1 MNSFDIKQKLYT
13 ALCYSESSEYE
24 SGSKRMLGLYAK
36 SALGTKEYKETKT
49 TNNVMALG

>member
-24 SGSKRMLGLYAK
+24 FGSKRMLGLK

-49 TNNVMALG
+49 TYNVMALG